1 MHDADEEGTLAH
13 LKADSP
19 RRNRSQKRPNIGAA
33 SSRRLET
40 ACWSSF
46 AGIVD
51 APRCATEMQ
60 AAMTERI
67 AGAT

>member
-1 MHDADEEGTLAH
+1 MMPTRKGTLAH
-13 LKADSP
+13 LKADLP
-19 RRNRSQKRPNIGAA
+19 RDNRSQKWPNIGAA
-33 SSRRLET
+33 SVKTTGDGMLVE
-40 ACWSSF
+40 F
-46 AGIVD
+46 AGIVH